1 MYCVHINVSI
11 PCMCVHVCIYQTG
24 VKYIAKVFNYK
35 YKYFE
40 KKKTKKNKYCLQYC
54 IIITNTEIVFKIQ
67 IQILPVQMSQISYFC
82 DADATWC

>member
-35 YKYFE
+35 Y
-40 KKKTKKNKYCLQYC
+40 KYCLQYC